1 MEAQAIYRKSEKGAE
16 AIATRA
22 HGVSGKLRMLLITV
36 DGKKTVEELAKVAA
50 GMGESIELVRELEA
64 QGLIE
69 RVGTAAPAARPAA
82 SAAAPVAVAAPAAAA
97 DLAKAKAVATRRLIE
112 LIGPLAD
119 ELNLKLEA
127 ARDVPQFVE
136 AMKKAYAVVRD
147 IKGQASA
154 ERFGAEVEAQM
165 PPV

>member
-1 MEAQAIYRKSEKGAE
+1 MDAQAVYRKSEKGAE

-50 GMGESIELVRELEA
+50 GMGESIELVRELEN

-69 RVGTAAPAARPAA
+69 RVADL
-82 SAAAPVAVAAPAAAA
+82 PAAAA
-97 DLAKAKAVATRRLIE
+97 KPAAPAPAAVVDLVRAKAVATRRLTE

-119 ELNLKLEA
+119 EINLKLEA
-127 ARDVPQFVE
+127 AKDVPQFVE
-136 AMKKAYAVVRD
+136 AMKKAYVAVREL
-147 IKGQASA
+147 KGTSSA
-154 ERFGAEVEAQM
+154 DRFGTEVEAQM
-165 PPV
+165 PPL

>member
-36 DGKKTVEELAKVAA
+36 DGKKTVEEL
-50 GMGESIELVRELEA
+50 GESIELVRELEA